1 MFNLSSRYAAQPVF
15 ETVRAD
21 GLAVRYVLPRLLP
34 APEEMMI
41 AVRHRAS
48 DGDRIDNIAYR
59 HVANPTAWWLLAE
72 ANRVIHPAE
81 LPGEPGDTMLIPA
94 PGTGKVAG

>member
-1 MFNLSSRYAAQPVF
+1 LFTLSSRYAAQPVL
-15 ETVRAD
+15 ETTRGD
-21 GLAVRYVLPRLLP
+21 GLTVRYVLPRILP
-34 APEEMMI
+34 APEDLMI

-48 DGDRIDNIAYR
+48 DGDRIDNLAWR
-59 HVANPTAWWLLAE
+59 HVASPTAWWMLAE

-81 LPGEPGDTMLIPA
+81 LPGEPGDTMLIPV